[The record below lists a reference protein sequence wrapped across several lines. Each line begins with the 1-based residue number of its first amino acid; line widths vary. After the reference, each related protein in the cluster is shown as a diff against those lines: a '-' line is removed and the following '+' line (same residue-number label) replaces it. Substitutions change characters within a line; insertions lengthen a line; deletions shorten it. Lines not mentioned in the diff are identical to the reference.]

1 MWCPGEQCWAADSD
15 SSPCVLCPLDSGN
28 SESGLG
34 LVSYLVSFVQGGMMR
49 SSTIAALRSSSGSV
63 RNQFGRGSPGE
74 ASILVKVSQQDK
86 AWLWSLL
93 EKQKSRRT
101 GTGSALQVCPNTGG
115 DCAFSPLA
123 GVWPPSLSLLP
134 SFKGIRTK
142 EMKERG
148 RGHSLTF
155 WKSRG
160 DLCITKV

>member
-49 SSTIAALRSSSGSV
+49 SSTITVLRSSFGSV
-63 RNQFGRGSPGE
+63 RNQFGGGSPGE

-101 GTGSALQVCPNTGG
+101 GTGTALQVCPNAGG
-115 DCAFSPLA
+115 AVPFLPWLGSDRQVFHCCLVLKEFAQRKWRKGG
-123 GVWPPSLSLLP
+123 GVIHWRS
-134 SFKGIRTK
+134 
-142 EMKERG
+142 G
-148 RGHSLTF
+148 RAEGTS
-155 WKSRG
+155 
-160 DLCITKV
+160 V